1 MDAVAKKGVYNAT
14 LRLVLPYDA
23 YDVRSAGESL
33 KRSGMT
39 IDFSD
44 FCDYASY
51 GADGCSGYMWGD
63 YWGPRYS
70 VPVQMRF

>member
-1 MDAVAKKGVYNAT
+1 MAERGVYDAT

-23 YDVRSAGESL
+23 YDVRSAGENL
-33 KRSGMT
+33 RRSGMT

-51 GADGCSGYMWGD
+51 GADCCLGCMWGD
-63 YWGPRYS
+63 YWGPRCS
-70 VPVQMRF
+70 VPGQMRF